1 MHLHLGSTLVKLE
14 FPLLGLLAARTMS
27 GYDIKRWCEVEGKF
41 VGLDRHAS
49 QIYRELNRM
58 QVEGS
63 VHWQTDPRDGAPD
76 AKIYSVTEAGMDRLR
91 RWVRS
96 AYVPPR
102 RFQDPEF
109 TFRLRVGM
117 MLREPGT
124 VELVR
129 LELRTRREQVRANRG
144 RPYDTDTDDDRPE
157 IDAQALDFISRQL
170 RRVGERQIDV
180 WIAWLEELLATLEQR
195 AGQ

>member
-1 MHLHLGSTLVKLE
+1 MKLE

-58 QVEGS
+58 QVDGW
-63 VHWQTDPRDGAPD
+63 VQWQTDPRDGAPD
-76 AKIYSVTEAGMDRLR
+76 AKIYNVTEAGMDRLW

-117 MLREPGT
+117 MLREPG
-124 VELVR
+124 VPDLVR
-129 LELRTRREQVRANRG
+129 QELAARREQVRLNRD
-144 RPYDTDTDDDRPE
+144 RPYDTETDADRPE
-157 IDAQALDFISRQL
+157 IDAEALDFISHEL
-170 RRVGERQIDV
+170 RHQGERQIDD
-180 WIAWLEELLATLEQR
+180 WIGWLESLLVTLEKR
-195 AGQ
+195 AAR

>member
-1 MHLHLGSTLVKLE
+1 MKLE

-58 QVEGS
+58 QVDGW
-63 VHWQTDPRDGAPD
+63 VQWHTDPRDGAPD
-76 AKIYSVTEAGMDRLR
+76 AKIYNVTEAGMQRLR

-117 MLREPGT
+117 MLREPG
-124 VELVR
+124 VPDLVR
-129 LELRTRREQVRANRG
+129 QELAARREQVRLNRN
-144 RPYDTDTDDDRPE
+144 RPYDTETDDDRPE
-157 IDAQALDFISRQL
+157 IDAEALDFISHEL
-170 RRVGERQIDV
+170 RHQGERQIDD
-180 WIAWLEELLATLEQR
+180 WIAWLEKLLSTLEKR
-195 AGQ
+195 AAG